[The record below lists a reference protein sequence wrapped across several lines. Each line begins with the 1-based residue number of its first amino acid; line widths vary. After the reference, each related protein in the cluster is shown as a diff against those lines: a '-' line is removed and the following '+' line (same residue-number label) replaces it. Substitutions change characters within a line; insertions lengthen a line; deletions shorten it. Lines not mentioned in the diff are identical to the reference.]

1 MLAAEAVRRGGVRGL
16 AFASLTGAA
25 MLALLV
31 AATPALAGEDT
42 ANVPVRQRSR
52 ADYDPVGVRLDA
64 FAFYPSVTIGVQYD
78 SNIFA
83 NPEPIGDWAF
93 VTAPELRVVADR
105 GDGTYVLDLGVAHY
119 TYQKLDSEERTD
131 AYARFRLSKPIRHD
145 IIWDAA
151 FEAARRHELRED
163 ALAFTDATEPIPYR
177 DLNAQ
182 TAVTRTFNRFGVIV
196 GGRIRNLH
204 FEDVEAFE
212 TLPFDQSL
220 RDGTIVTTMVK
231 PFYDFSPGY
240 RAYARIDLS
249 RRDYNGEGQQNR
261 DSQGIDGR
269 GGLEFRLSPLLF
281 GSAELGYLTYDY
293 DNPIIPD
300 IQGLSAAA
308 RLVWL
313 MTPLMTLTLFTQR
326 SVAELAS
333 PDQEGRL
340 DFSAGAQLDYE
351 ILRNLI
357 LSLEGVYKN
366 EDFIGSVRSDDII
379 KLTTKLDYLLNR
391 GFHLG
396 LTYNFIDRSS
406 DDPNFD
412 FQKHVVTFNVTAQ
425 H

>member
-31 AATPALAGEDT
+31 AAAPARAGEDT
-42 ANVPVRQRSR
+42 ANIPVRQRAH

-64 FAFYPSVTIGVQYD
+64 FMFYPSVTIGVQYD
-78 SNIFA
+78 SNLFA
-83 NPEPIGDWAF
+83 TTQPIGDWAL
-93 VTAPELRVVADR
+93 VTAPELRVLADR
-105 GDGTYVLDLGVAHY
+105 GDGTYVLDLGAAHY
-119 TYQKLDSEERTD
+119 TYRKYDAEERTD
-131 AYARFRLSKPIRHD
+131 AYARFRLSKPITRD

-163 ALAFTDATEPIPYR
+163 ALSFTDATEPIPYR

-182 TAVTRTFNRFGVIV
+182 SAVTRTFNRFGVMI

-204 FEDVEAFE
+204 FENVEDYEVA
-212 TLPFDQSL
+212 PFGQGL
-220 RDGTIVTTMVK
+220 RDGTIVTTTLK

-249 RRDYNGEGQQNR
+249 RRDYVGEGQQNR

-269 GGLEFRLSPLLF
+269 AGLEFRLSALLF

-293 DNPIIPD
+293 DNPLIPNVE
-300 IQGLSAAA
+300 GLSAAA
-308 RLVWL
+308 RVIWL
-313 MTPLMTLTLFTQR
+313 MTPLMTLTFFTQR

-366 EDFIGSVRSDDII
+366 EDFVVAGRTDDIF
-379 KLTTKLDYLLNR
+379 KLSAKMDYLISR
-391 GFHLG
+391 SIHLG
-396 LTYNFIDRSS
+396 LTYNYIERSS
-406 DDPNFD
+406 DDSNLD
-412 FQKHVVTFNVTAQ
+412 FQKHVVTLNVTAQ